1 MIYGIAF
8 ALLWLCNSDAAKAQ
22 AAVSVSV
29 SISELQHQY
38 AALRSAKNIHSKAL
52 HSYLL
57 NNAADEYAYE
67 LNQEGGRFERPTLD
81 WEGWKS
87 RTGLV
92 TQIANRYGAAILWC
106 EVDADWTARSQGYL
120 DYLSEWPDGP
130 HAEEAW
136 WRGRLGRKL
145 NSCLDAE
152 GSEEETAAF
161 VHDYT
166 EFLMHFPHGKHE
178 KEARELLKGFQ
189 ADLESYNEKANSRD
203 F

>member
-1 MIYGIAF
+1 MIMSGIAF
-8 ALLWLCNSDAAKAQ
+8 AGLWLYGSHAARAQ
-22 AAVSVSV
+22 AAVSVGV
-29 SISELQHQY
+29 PISELQREY

-67 LNQEGGRFERPTLD
+67 LNQKSGKEKPAFD
-81 WEGWKS
+81 WEEWKT
-87 RTGLV
+87 RTGPE
-92 TQIANRYGAAILWC
+92 TQIANRYGASILWC

-130 HAEEAW
+130 YAEEAW
-136 WRGRLGRKL
+136 WRGRLGHKL
-145 NSCLDAE
+145 DSCLDAE

-161 VHDYT
+161 VHDYK

-189 ADLESYNEKANSRD
+189 ADLESYKQRKGQ
-203 F
+203 